1 MEQINTDEGNMNNFD
16 FSDQF
21 VIVTGA
27 AGSLGSTVAEQFHK
41 AGAILALVDISFNN
55 LRSARLRNAR
65 NIGLFPADLT
75 DVNSVHDVVEDI
87 AKVFGQIDVLANVAG
102 GFKMGPPVH
111 ETSVA
116 DWNFMLDMN
125 AKSVFLM
132 CRAVIPHMLNKGKGK
147 IVNVAARAA
156 VEGKA
161 KMAPYCVS
169 KAAVI
174 TLTQSLAA
182 EHKMNNINVN
192 CILPGTIDTPQNRA
206 DMPNADFNNWV
217 PRTDLANEILH
228 LCSEQ
233 AKGVTGAA
241 VPVYGKS

>member
-1 MEQINTDEGNMNNFD
+1 MSSFNFKNNV
-16 FSDQF
+16 

-27 AGSLGSTVAEQFHK
+27 AGSLGSTVAELFYR
-41 AGAILALVDISFNN
+41 AGADLALVDINFD
-55 LRSARLRNAR
+55 RLTHTRWRRAKNV
-65 NIGLFPADLT
+65 GLFKTDLT
-75 DVNSVHDVVEDI
+75 DVNSVNDSIAAIKQRFKKIDI
-87 AKVFGQIDVLANVAG
+87 LTNIAG
-102 GFKMGPPVH
+102 GFKMGPPLH
-111 ETSVA
+111 ETPAA
-116 DWNFMLDMN
+116 DWDFMLNMN

-132 CRAVIPHMLNKGKGK
+132 CRAVIPHMLKKKKGK

-174 TLTQSLAA
+174 TLTQSIAA
-182 EHKMNNINVN
+182 EHKMNNLNVN

-206 DMPNADFNNWV
+206 DMPDANFSNWV
-217 PRTDLANEILH
+217 PTTDLANEVLH
-228 LCSEQ
+228 LCSEY
-233 AKGVTGAA
+233 AKGVTGTA

>member
-1 MEQINTDEGNMNNFD
+1 MR
-16 FSDQF
+16 FSF
-21 VIVTGA
+21 ENHVVVVTGA
-27 AGSLGSTVAEQFHK
+27 AGALGSTTAELFFR
-41 AGAILALVDISFNN
+41 AGANLALVDISFAK
-55 LRSARLRNAR
+55 LTHPRWKNAK
-65 NIGLFPADLT
+65 NVGLFETDLT
-75 DVNSVHDVVEDI
+75 DLNSVNSSVANIVDRF
-87 AKVFGQIDVLANVAG
+87 KQIDCLANVAG
-102 GFKMGPPVH
+102 GFKMGTMVH

-116 DWNFMLDMN
+116 DWEFMLNLN

-132 CRAVIPHMLNKGKGK
+132 CRSVIPHMLEKKKGK

-156 VEGKA
+156 IEGKA

-192 CILPGTIDTPQNRA
+192 CILPGTIDTPTNRA
-206 DMPNADFNNWV
+206 DMPDANFSNWV
-217 PRTDLANEILH
+217 PTTDLANEILH

>member
-1 MEQINTDEGNMNNFD
+1 MSNFN
-16 FSDQF
+16 FKGQ
-21 VIVTGA
+21 VAIITGA
-27 AGSLGSTVAEQFHK
+27 GGNLGSTVAELFFR
-41 AGAILALVDISFNN
+41 AGADLALMDVNFD
-55 LRSARLRNAR
+55 RLRQSRWWYAKNVS
-65 NIGLFPADLT
+65 LFTTDLT
-75 DVNSVHDVVEDI
+75 DVNSVNNSV
-87 AKVFGQIDVLANVAG
+87 GQIIKRFKHIDILANIAG
-102 GFKMGPPVH
+102 GFKMGSLVH

-116 DWNFMLDMN
+116 DWEFMLNMN

-132 CRAVIPHMLNKGKGK
+132 CRATIPHMLKKGEGK
-147 IVNVAARAA
+147 IVSVAARAA

-192 CILPGTIDTPQNRA
+192 CILPGTIDTPQNRI
-206 DMPNADFNNWV
+206 DMPNADFSNWV
-217 PRTDLANEILH
+217 PTTDLANEILH

-241 VPVYGKS
+241 IMVQGKS

>member
-1 MEQINTDEGNMNNFD
+1 MR
-16 FSDQF
+16 FSF
-21 VIVTGA
+21 ENHVVVVTGA
-27 AGSLGSTVAEQFHK
+27 AGALGSTTAELFFR
-41 AGAILALVDISFNN
+41 AGANLALVDISFAK
-55 LRSARLRNAR
+55 LTHPRWKNAK
-65 NIGLFPADLT
+65 NVGLFETDLT
-75 DVNSVHDVVEDI
+75 DLNSVKSSVANIVDRF
-87 AKVFGQIDVLANVAG
+87 KQIDCLANVAG
-102 GFKMGPPVH
+102 GFKMGTMVH

-116 DWNFMLDMN
+116 DWEFMLNLN

-132 CRAVIPHMLNKGKGK
+132 CRSVIPHMLEKKKGK

-156 VEGKA
+156 TEGKA

-192 CILPGTIDTPQNRA
+192 CILPGTIDTPTNRA
-206 DMPNADFNNWV
+206 DMPDANFSNWV
-217 PRTDLANEILH
+217 PTTDLANEILH

>member
-1 MEQINTDEGNMNNFD
+1 MGKFNYTGQTV
-16 FSDQF
+16 
-21 VIVTGA
+21 VITGA
-27 AGSLGSTVAEQFHK
+27 AGALGSTVAELFFR
-41 AGAILALVDISFNN
+41 AGADIALVDISFAKLTHPRWKHAKNV
-55 LRSARLRNAR
+55 
-65 NIGLFPADLT
+65 GLFETDLT
-75 DVNSVHDVVEDI
+75 DVNSVNNTVAQIIER
-87 AKVFGQIDVLANVAG
+87 FGKIDCLANVAG
-102 GFKMGPPVH
+102 GFKMGPMVH

-116 DWNFMLDMN
+116 DWDFMINLN

-132 CRAVIPHMLNKGKGK
+132 CRAVIPHMLEKKKGK

-169 KAAVI
+169 KAAVV

-192 CILPGTIDTPQNRA
+192 CILPGTVDTQQNRN
-206 DMPNADFNNWV
+206 DMPDADFSNWV
-217 PRTDLANEILH
+217 PTTDLANEILH

>member
-1 MEQINTDEGNMNNFD
+1 MSHFNFTDKI
-16 FSDQF
+16 

-27 AGSLGSTVAEQFHK
+27 AGALGHTVAEEFHK
-41 AGAILALVDISFNN
+41 AGAHLALIDLSFKN

-75 DVNSVHDVVEDI
+75 DVNSVKNVVEDI

-147 IVNVAARAA
+147 IVSVAARAA

-182 EHKMNNINVN
+182 EHKFNNINVN
-192 CILPGTIDTPQNRA
+192 CILPGTIDTPQNRT
-206 DMPNADFNNWV
+206 DMPDADFSKWV
-217 PRTDLANEILH
+217 PTIDLANEILH

-241 VPVYGKS
+241 VPVYGRS

>member
-1 MEQINTDEGNMNNFD
+1 MNNFNFQD
-16 FSDQF
+16 KV

-41 AGAILALVDISFNN
+41 AGANLALVDLNFDKLQNES
-55 LRSARLRNAR
+55 LKNAS
-65 NIGLFPADLT
+65 NVHLFPADLT
-75 DVNSVHDVVEDI
+75 NEDSVNKLVESI
-87 AKVFGQIDVLANVAG
+87 TKVFGQIDVLANVVG
-102 GFKMGPPVH
+102 GFKMGPMVH

-116 DWNFMLDMN
+116 DWDFMLNMN

-132 CRAVIPHMLNKGKGK
+132 SRAVIPHMLKIGKGK
-147 IVNVAARAA
+147 VVSVAARAA

-182 EHKMNNINVN
+182 EHKHNNINVN

-206 DMPNADFNNWV
+206 DMPNADFSNWV
-217 PRTDLANEILH
+217 PTVDLANEILY

-241 VPVYGKS
+241 VPVYGRS

>member
-1 MEQINTDEGNMNNFD
+1 VSR
-16 FSDQF
+16 FSFENQV

-27 AGSLGSTVAEQFHK
+27 AGALGSTTAELFFR
-41 AGAILALVDISFNN
+41 AGANIALVDISFAKLTHPRWKHAKNV
-55 LRSARLRNAR
+55 
-65 NIGLFPADLT
+65 GLFETDLT
-75 DVNSVHDVVEDI
+75 DVNSVNNTVAQIIER
-87 AKVFGQIDVLANVAG
+87 FGKIDCLANVAG
-102 GFKMGPPVH
+102 GFKMGPMLH

-116 DWNFMLDMN
+116 DWDFMINLN

-132 CRAVIPHMLNKGKGK
+132 CRAVVPHMLEKKKGK

-182 EHKMNNINVN
+182 EHKLNNINVN
-192 CILPGTIDTPQNRA
+192 CILPGTVDTQQNRN
-206 DMPNADFNNWV
+206 DMPDANFSNWV
-217 PRTDLANEILH
+217 PTTDLANEILH

>member
-1 MEQINTDEGNMNNFD
+1 MATFD
-16 FSDQF
+16 FTDKI

-27 AGSLGSTVAEQFHK
+27 AGALGGTVAEQFHK
-41 AGAILALVDISFNN
+41 AGAHLALVDINFNN

-75 DVNSVHDVVEDI
+75 DINSVHDVVEDI

-132 CRAVIPHMLNKGKGK
+132 CRAVIPHMLDKGKGK

-182 EHKMNNINVN
+182 EHKFNNINVN
-192 CILPGTIDTPQNRA
+192 CILPGTIDTPQNRN
-206 DMPNADFNNWV
+206 DMPNADFSNWV
-217 PRTDLANEILH
+217 PRTDLAHEILH

-241 VPVYGKS
+241 VPVYGRS

>member
-1 MEQINTDEGNMNNFD
+1 MNFNF
-16 FSDQF
+16 SNQVV
-21 VIVTGA
+21 VITGA
-27 AGSLGSTVAEQFHK
+27 AGALGSTVAELFFR
-41 AGAILALVDISFNN
+41 AGANIALVDISFAKLTRPRWKHAKNV
-55 LRSARLRNAR
+55 
-65 NIGLFPADLT
+65 GLFETDLT
-75 DVNSVHDVVEDI
+75 NVNSVNESVAQIIER
-87 AKVFGQIDVLANVAG
+87 FGKIDCLANVAG
-102 GFKMGPPVH
+102 GFKMGPMVH
-111 ETSVA
+111 ETPVS
-116 DWNFMLDMN
+116 DWDFMINLN
-125 AKSVFLM
+125 VKSVFLM
-132 CRAVIPHMLNKGKGK
+132 CRAVVPHMLEKKKGK

-169 KAAVI
+169 KAAVV

-192 CILPGTIDTPQNRA
+192 CILPGTVDTPQNRN
-206 DMPNADFNNWV
+206 DMPDANFSDWV
-217 PRTDLANEILH
+217 PTTDLANELLH

>member
-1 MEQINTDEGNMNNFD
+1 MRFKFD
-16 FSDQF
+16 SQ
-21 VIVTGA
+21 VVVVTGA
-27 AGSLGSTVAEQFHK
+27 AGNLGHTVTDMFYRT
-41 AGAILALVDISFNN
+41 GANLALVDISFKS
-55 LRSARLRNAR
+55 LQHPRWRNAK
-65 NIGLFPADLT
+65 NVGMYETDLT
-75 DVNSVHDVVEDI
+75 DVNSVSNSVADI
-87 AKVFGQIDVLANVAG
+87 IGRFKQIDCLVNVAG
-102 GFKMGPPVH
+102 GFTMGPMVH
-111 ETSVA
+111 ETPVS
-116 DWNFMLDMN
+116 DWDFMLNMN

-132 CRAVIPHMLNKGKGK
+132 CRAVIPHMLEKKKGK

-182 EHKMNNINVN
+182 EHKFNNINVN
-192 CILPGTIDTPQNRA
+192 CILPGTIDTPQNRT
-206 DMPNADFNNWV
+206 DMPNADNSTWV
-217 PRTDLANEILH
+217 PTTDLANEILH

>member
-1 MEQINTDEGNMNNFD
+1 MKSLDFNNHT
-16 FSDQF
+16 
-21 VIVTGA
+21 VIITGA
-27 AGSLGSTVAEQFHK
+27 AGALGRTTAELFFR
-41 AGAILALVDISFNN
+41 AGANIALVDINFDKLTHPRWKQAKNV
-55 LRSARLRNAR
+55 
-65 NIGLFPADLT
+65 GLFQTDLT
-75 DVNSVHDVVEDI
+75 DVNSVNNSVAQIIER
-87 AKVFGQIDVLANVAG
+87 FGKIDCLANVAG
-102 GFKMGPPVH
+102 GFKMGPMVH
-111 ETSVA
+111 ETPVI
-116 DWNFMLDMN
+116 DWEFMINLN

-132 CRAVIPHMLNKGKGK
+132 CRAVVPHMLDKKKGK

-169 KAAVI
+169 KAAVV

-182 EHKMNNINVN
+182 ELKMNNINVN
-192 CILPGTIDTPQNRA
+192 CILPGTVDTQQNRN
-206 DMPNADFNNWV
+206 DMPDANFSNWV
-217 PRTDLANEILH
+217 PTTDLANEILH

>member
-1 MEQINTDEGNMNNFD
+1 MINFNFNN
-16 FSDQF
+16 Q
-21 VIVTGA
+21 VVVVTGA
-27 AGSLGSTVAEQFHK
+27 AGSLGHTVAELFYR
-41 AGAILALVDISFNN
+41 AGADLALVDISFEHLQHPRWRHAKNV
-55 LRSARLRNAR
+55 
-65 NIGLFPADLT
+65 GLFQTDLT
-75 DVNSVHDVVEDI
+75 DVNSVNNSVANI
-87 AKVFGQIDVLANVAG
+87 IDRFKHIDCLANIAG

-132 CRAVIPHMLNKGKGK
+132 CRAVIPHMLAKRKGN
-147 IVNVAARAA
+147 IVSVAARAA
-156 VEGKA
+156 TEGKA

-182 EHKMNNINVN
+182 EHKHNNINVN
-192 CILPGTIDTPQNRA
+192 CILPGTIDTQQNRL
-206 DMPNADFNNWV
+206 DMPDANFSNWV
-217 PRTDLANEILH
+217 PTTELANEILH

-241 VPVYGKS
+241 VPVYGRS

>member
-1 MEQINTDEGNMNNFD
+1 MIFD
-16 FSDQF
+16 YNDKIV
-21 VIVTGA
+21 VITGA
-27 AGSLGSTVAEQFHK
+27 AGALGTTVAELFFR
-41 AGAILALVDISFNN
+41 AGASVALVDINFDKLTHPRWKHAKNV
-55 LRSARLRNAR
+55 
-65 NIGLFPADLT
+65 GLFETDLT
-75 DVNSVHDVVEDI
+75 DVNSVNKSVTAIIDQ
-87 AKVFGQIDVLANVAG
+87 FGQIDCLANVAG
-102 GFKMGPPVH
+102 GFKMGPMAH
-111 ETSVA
+111 ETPVS
-116 DWNFMLDMN
+116 DWDFMMNLN

-132 CRAVIPHMLNKGKGK
+132 CRAVVPHMLEKKKGK

-156 VEGKA
+156 VQPKA

-182 EHKMNNINVN
+182 ELKMNNINVN
-192 CILPGTIDTPQNRA
+192 CILPGTVDTPQNRN
-206 DMPNADFNNWV
+206 DMPDADFSNWV
-217 PRTDLANEILH
+217 PTTDLANEILH